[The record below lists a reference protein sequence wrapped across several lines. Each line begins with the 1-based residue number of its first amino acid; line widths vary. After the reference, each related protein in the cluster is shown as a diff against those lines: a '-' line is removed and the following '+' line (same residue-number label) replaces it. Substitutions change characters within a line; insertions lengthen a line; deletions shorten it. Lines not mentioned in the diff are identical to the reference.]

1 MVDLK
6 AFYKISYGLYIVSS
20 GDKVKG
26 NGFIS
31 NTVFQVTSDPAKFA
45 VCCSK
50 NNYTAE
56 LIRKR
61 NAFSVSALQRDCSPE
76 IIGRFGFKSGRDTD
90 KMEGLTIEYGETGVP
105 VVLTDCIAWLEC
117 RVEQIVDAGT
127 HLIFIGALVGSGV
140 IDDAG
145 DPLTYL
151 YYRQVKKG
159 IAPKNAPT
167 YIDPAKMEAKDPV
180 KIYRKFRCPACGYIY
195 DEKEE
200 GQKFSDLPSD
210 WICPVCGSEKSEF
223 IEV

>member
-45 VCCSK
+45 ACCNK

-127 HLIFIGALVGSGV
+127 HLIFIGVLVGSGV
-140 IDDAG
+140 INDAG

-151 YYRQVKKG
+151 YYRLVKKG

-167 YIDPAKMEAKDPV
+167 YIDPVKMEAKDPV
-180 KIYRKFRCPACGYIY
+180 EIYRKFRCPACGYIY

-200 GQKFSDLPSD
+200 GQKFSDLPSH